1 LDLGGGVRGTVYSII
16 EENHSKILK
25 LWKERFFSDIFGE
38 DVKSYFLREVDPFQ
52 NPLASRVDEIFSSIL
67 KEIKSECS
75 LDALLPYLERLAQV
89 LAVYVPSAK
98 RAMGTF
104 LKLKGI
110 IRENFGDEILER
122 FGVKGLLQ
130 MEDLINSLMVLTF
143 DFYMK
148 YRERL
153 FEIRYEEWKR
163 NNYLLLKRAGLV
175 YDPMEG
181 TPLVKKFDPEKH

>member
-1 LDLGGGVRGTVYSII
+1 VRGSVYSII

-25 LWKERFFSDIFGE
+25 LWKERFFSDIFE
-38 DVKSYFLREVDPFQ
+38 EEAKSYFLKE
-52 NPLASRVDEIFSSIL
+52 EIFSSIL
-67 KEIKSECS
+67 KEIKPEFS
-75 LDALLPYLERLAQV
+75 LDALLPYLERLAQL
-89 LAVYVPSAK
+89 LAVHVPSAK

-110 IRENFGDEILER
+110 IRENFGDEILEH
-122 FGVKGLLQ
+122 FGVEGLLQ
-130 MEDLINSLMVLTF
+130 MEDLINSLIVLTF

-163 NNYLLLKRAGLV
+163 NNYLLLKRAGIV
-175 YDPMEG
+175 YEPMEG
-181 TPLVKKFDPEKH
+181 MPFVKEFDPEKN

>member
-1 LDLGGGVRGTVYSII
+1 VRGTVYSII

>member
-1 LDLGGGVRGTVYSII
+1 MRGSVYSII

-25 LWKERFFSDIFGE
+25 LWKERFFSDIFE
-38 DVKSYFLREVDPFQ
+38 EEAKSYFFKEVDPFQ
-52 NPLASRVDEIFSSIL
+52 NPLASRVDEVFASIL
-67 KEIKSECS
+67 KEIKPEIS
-75 LDALLPYLERLAQV
+75 LDALLPYLERLAQL
-89 LAVYVPSAK
+89 LAVHVPSAK

-104 LKLKGI
+104 LKLKGV

-122 FGVKGLLQ
+122 FGVEGLLQ
-130 MEDLINSLMVLTF
+130 MEDLINSLMVLAF

-153 FEIRYEEWKR
+153 FEIKYEEWKR

-181 TPLVKKFDPEKH
+181 MPLVKEFDLEKH

>member
-1 LDLGGGVRGTVYSII
+1 VRGSIYSII

-25 LWKERFFSDIFGE
+25 LWKEKFFSDIFDE
-38 DVKSYFLREVDPFQ
+38 ESKSYFLKEVDPFQ
-52 NPLASRVDEIFSSIL
+52 NPLASRIDEIFSAIL
-67 KEIKSECS
+67 KEIKPKFS
-75 LDALLPYLERLAQV
+75 LDELLPHLERLAQL
-89 LAVYVPSAK
+89 LAVHVPSAK

-110 IRENFGDEILER
+110 IRKNFGDEILER
-122 FGVKGLLQ
+122 FGVEGLLQ
-130 MEDLINSLMVLTF
+130 IEDLINSLMIFAF

-148 YRERL
+148 YREKL

-181 TPLVKKFDPEKH
+181 MPTIKDFDS

>member
-1 LDLGGGVRGTVYSII
+1 MRGSVYSII

-25 LWKERFFSDIFGE
+25 LWKERFFSDIFE
-38 DVKSYFLREVDPFQ
+38 EEAKSYFLKEVDPFQ
-52 NPLASRVDEIFSSIL
+52 NPLASRIDEIFASIL
-67 KEIKSECS
+67 KEIKPEFS
-75 LDALLPYLERLAQV
+75 LDALLPYLERLAQL
-89 LAVYVPSAK
+89 LAVHAPSAK

-110 IRENFGDEILER
+110 IRENFGNEILER
-122 FGVKGLLQ
+122 FGVEGLLL

-181 TPLVKKFDPEKH
+181 MPLVKEFDPEKH

>member
-25 LWKERFFSDIFGE
+25 LWKERFFLDIFGE
-38 DVKSYFLREVDPFQ
+38 DVKSYFLKEVDPFQ

-67 KEIKSECS
+67 KEIKSEFS

-89 LAVYVPSAK
+89 LAIYVPSAK
-98 RAMGTF
+98 KAMGTF

-163 NNYLLLKRAGLV
+163 NHYLLLKRAGLV

>member
-1 LDLGGGVRGTVYSII
+1 
-16 EENHSKILK
+16 
-25 LWKERFFSDIFGE
+25 
-38 DVKSYFLREVDPFQ
+38 
-52 NPLASRVDEIFSSIL
+52 
-67 KEIKSECS
+67 
-75 LDALLPYLERLAQV
+75 
-89 LAVYVPSAK
+89 
-98 RAMGTF
+98 
-104 LKLKGI
+104 
-110 IRENFGDEILER
+110 
-122 FGVKGLLQ
+122 

-181 TPLVKKFDPEKH
+181 TPLAKKFDPEKH